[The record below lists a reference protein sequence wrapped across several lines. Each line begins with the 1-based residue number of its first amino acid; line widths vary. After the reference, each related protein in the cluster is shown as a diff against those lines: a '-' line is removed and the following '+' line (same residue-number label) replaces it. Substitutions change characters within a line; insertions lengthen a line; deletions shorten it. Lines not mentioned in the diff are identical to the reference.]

1 MDISQVA
8 EFLRYS
14 VQQGQQPFVTITSNS
29 MAPLLRRGDLVQVE
43 DVAWQALQPGDVV
56 LVQAAVDLLTHRYWG
71 SVPQEQTAWLLLRGD
86 RPLAFDAPLPA
97 SSLIGRVICRRR
109 QHRLLNLQHGAGR
122 WLNRHLAHLSRSEI
136 RLFGIAAAN
145 LPPAPIAAWLRRRPW
160 AARAIRRLI
169 YVWAAL
175 LARLII

>member
-29 MAPLLRRGDLVQVE
+29 MAPLLRRGDQVQVE
-43 DVAWQALQPGDVV
+43 GVAWQALQPGDVV

-71 SVPQEQTAWLLLRGD
+71 NVPQEQTVWLLLRGD

-97 SSLIGRVICRRR
+97 SNLIGRVISRRR
-109 QHRLLNLQHGAGR
+109 QHRLLDLQHGAGR

-136 RLFGIAAAN
+136 HLFDLVPAN
-145 LPPAPIAAWLRRRPW
+145 LPPGPTAAWLRRRPW

-175 LARLII
+175 LARLIT